1 MLPVFLWILTSGE
14 NYFSVSISFQTPA
27 ANAPPAN
34 GPRIK
39 IQICSKA
46 APPSKSAGPMLQDQG
61 DRSLIFWGQVID
73 FFLQKVCEFP

>member
-39 IQICSKA
+39 ICSHWDRYLGMTA
-46 APPSKSAGPMLQDQG
+46 AMTQVPVPTATTKSP
-61 DRSLIFWGQVID
+61 
-73 FFLQKVCEFP
+73 

>member
-34 GPRIK
+34 GPRITNQCLRVLLLPASDYFK
-39 IQICSKA
+39 H
-46 APPSKSAGPMLQDQG
+46 
-61 DRSLIFWGQVID
+61 RSVIIK
-73 FFLQKVCEFP
+73 LRRETVLLL

>member
-46 APPSKSAGPMLQDQG
+46 APPSKSAGPMLRAG
-61 DRSLIFWGQVID
+61 FTEVLMIAVGTRT
-73 FFLQKVCEFP
+73 

>member
-46 APPSKSAGPMLQDQG
+46 APPCIMGTVLLIYRKNRPPDTFGTIPNESTT
-61 DRSLIFWGQVID
+61 SLV
-73 FFLQKVCEFP
+73 

>member
-34 GPRIK
+34 GPRITHK
-39 IQICSKA
+39 DH
-46 APPSKSAGPMLQDQG
+46 GVQDHGVGSTDHFQEPAVMT
-61 DRSLIFWGQVID
+61 LIHYCFHSHFIYLD
-73 FFLQKVCEFP
+73 K